1 MPTKR
6 ITASALFG
14 ACLLVAV
21 VAGPTAATAATA
33 PAPHPAVASA
43 TTFPQPSSA
52 ALGAEWLATQL
63 TPGGYVASTTTPGQ
77 PDLSGTANVI
87 AALAAADVDPTGAYV
102 ALHFLESNVDA
113 YVTVGGADGPG
124 QLALLI
130 LDAHALGVDPRTFG
144 GTDLVS
150 RLLATQQT
158 SGPDTGLFGTEGQ
171 AADYDAG
178 GYQQGLALAAL
189 AAAGVTGTAPVTS
202 AVAWLTG
209 EQCPDGGWTS
219 PDNANNACTGVPASF
234 GGPDTNSTAL
244 AVEGLAAQHA
254 LTTPVST
261 NALAFLTG
269 GQDADAGW
277 SLYPNTL
284 TTPGV
289 TDPDSTALVIQALV
303 ALGQSPVAGS
313 FQKGA
318 ATPVSALLSFQLAS
332 GTGAGAGAFYFPGST
347 APDLLATYQAVPA
360 AAGVTFPFVAAFSD
374 RGYWL
379 VASDGGVFSYGDAT
393 FHGSAGALVLNKPI
407 VGMATTPDRNGY
419 WLVASDGGV
428 FSYGDALFHGS
439 HGGSPL
445 NQPIVGMAATPD
457 GGGYWLVASDGGV
470 FSYGDALFH
479 GSAGAL
485 ALNKPIVGMAT
496 TPDGGGYWLVASDGG
511 VFSYGDAVFHGS
523 AGALALNKP
532 IVGMATTPDGGG
544 YWLVASD
551 GGVFSYGD
559 AVFHGS
565 AGALALNKPV
575 VGMAATTDGGGYWLV
590 ASDGGVFSY
599 GDATFVGS
607 HGGSPLNKPI
617 VGIALANFPG
627 TT

>member
-21 VAGPTAATAATA
+21 VAGPTKAVAAT
-33 PAPHPAVASA
+33 PHPAVISA

-52 ALGAEWLATQL
+52 TLGAEWLATQL
-63 TPGGYVASTTTPGQ
+63 TPGGYVPSTTTPGQ
-77 PDLSGTANVI
+77 PDLSGTANVV

-130 LDAHALGVDPRTFG
+130 LDAHALGVDPRSFG

-150 RLLATQQT
+150 RLLATEQT
-158 SGPDTGLFGTEGQ
+158 SGPDTGLFGTETQ
-171 AADYDAG
+171 AADFDAG

-202 AVAWLTG
+202 AVAWLTA
-209 EQCPDGGWTS
+209 EQCPGGGWTS

-254 LTTPVST
+254 LATPVSA
-261 NALAFLTG
+261 NALTFLTN

-303 ALGQSPVAGS
+303 ALGQSPVAGT
-313 FQKGA
+313 FEKGG

-332 GTGAGAGAFYFPGST
+332 GTGAGAFFFPGSS
-347 APDLLATYQAVPA
+347 APNVLATYQAVPA
-360 AAGVTFPFVAAFSD
+360 AAGVTFPFVAAFSG

-393 FHGSAGALVLNKPI
+393 FHGSAGSLVLNRPI
-407 VGMATTPDRNGY
+407 VGMATTQDRNGY

-428 FSYGDALFHGS
+428 FAYGDAVFHGS

-445 NQPIVGMAATPD
+445 NE
-457 GGGYWLVASDGGV
+457 
-470 FSYGDALFH
+470 
-479 GSAGAL
+479 
-485 ALNKPIVGMAT
+485 PIVGMAT

-523 AGALALNKP
+523 AG
-532 IVGMATTPDGGG
+532 
-544 YWLVASD
+544 S
-551 GGVFSYGD
+551 
-559 AVFHGS
+559 
-565 AGALALNKPV
+565 LALNKPV
-575 VGMAATTDGGGYWLV
+575 VGMAATSDGGGYWLV

-617 VGIALANFPG
+617 VGISLANFPG
-627 TT
+627 VT